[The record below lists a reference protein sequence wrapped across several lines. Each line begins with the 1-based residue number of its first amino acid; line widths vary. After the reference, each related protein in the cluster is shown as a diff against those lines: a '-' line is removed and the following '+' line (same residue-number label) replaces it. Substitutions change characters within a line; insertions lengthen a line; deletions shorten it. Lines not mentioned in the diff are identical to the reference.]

1 MVMSSKDQ
9 RSTVT
14 QPTQTDDRAPY
25 LAQRIDGWGH
35 ADPSQCKVYRAHR
48 MRDVARTLATGDA
61 GTYIPRGSG
70 RSYGDAAVNPGQGV
84 IRQDPMDRILAL
96 DTEAGMVT
104 CEAGVTLGNLLLV
117 LAPRGLVP
125 PVLPGT
131 RHATVGGAI
140 AADVHGKDHHL
151 VGAMADHVHTFELLT
166 ADSQQLTCSR
176 EEHPEIFW
184 ATLGGMGLTGSILQA
199 TLDLERIG
207 STGLVLHRAKTD
219 DLGQTL
225 QVLRDS
231 SADHRY
237 AVAWLDLLASGDKQG
252 RGVVTGADRASPPRA
267 AQEGGRSL
275 TLETPGTLQVPFT
288 APSWLLNRTTG
299 TLFNGLYYHT
309 RAEVQQGRV
318 SMDRFSFQLDRLGH
332 WYRLYGSR
340 GLYQYQFVVPTASA
354 EEALGQVVDRLD
366 EAPVPVLLAVLKTMG
381 PGDAGMLS
389 FPMEGMTLALDVPAT
404 EEARTLFG
412 ALDRIVARYDG
423 RVYLAKDAT
432 LSQESFEA
440 MYPEADRFRELREE
454 LDPQARWS
462 SSLSRRLGLDPG
474 DRRGGLL

>member
-1 MVMSSKDQ
+1 MVMSPQ
-9 RSTVT
+9 EQPSTAA
-14 QPTQTDDRAPY
+14 PRADTDDQVPY
-25 LAQRIDGWGH
+25 IADRIDGWGH
-35 ADPSQCKVYRAHR
+35 ADPAECKVYRARR
-48 MRDVARTLATGDA
+48 MRDVPKTLAA
-61 GTYIPRGSG
+61 GGADTYIPRGSG

-104 CEAGVTLGNLLLV
+104 CQAGVTLGDLLSV
-117 LAPRGLVP
+117 LAPKGLVP

-151 VGAMADHVHTFELLT
+151 VGAMADHVHRFELLT
-166 ADSQQLTCSR
+166 GDGRQLTCSR

-199 TLDLERIG
+199 TLDLEWIG
-207 STGLVLHRAKTD
+207 ATDLVLHRTKAD

-225 QVLRDS
+225 TALKDA

-237 AVAWLDLLASGDKQG
+237 AVAWLDLLARGDNRG
-252 RGVVTGADRASPPRA
+252 RGVVTGADRATASSDA
-267 AQEGGRSL
+267 WKEARSL
-275 TLETPGTLQVPFT
+275 ALEDPGTFDVLFT
-288 APSWLLNRTTG
+288 APSWLINRTTG
-299 TLFNGLYYHT
+299 TLFNGLYFHT

-318 SMDRFSFQLDRLGH
+318 GLDRFSFQLDRLGH
-332 WYRLYGSR
+332 WHRLYGSR
-340 GLYQYQFVVPTASA
+340 GLYQHQFVVPTASA
-354 EEALGQVVDRLD
+354 EEAIGQIVDRLD
-366 EAPVPVLLAVLKTMG
+366 GAPVPVMLAVLKAMG

-404 EEARTLFG
+404 EKARTLFE
-412 ALDRIVARYDG
+412 ALDRIVTRYDG

-432 LSQESFEA
+432 LSQDSFEA
-440 MYPEADRFRELREE
+440 MYPEADRFRALREE
-454 LDPQARWS
+454 LDPEARWS

-474 DRRGGLL
+474 GQGGGPS